1 MQIFFSEWKRTI
13 PQLVA
18 ENFDWERPRNKRA
31 TEFNRLQLLHKG
43 FRSLSLNKEEQQ
55 KNRCIADQKNKIKTK
70 IKNMLEDSGEIN
82 YEQFL

>member
-43 FRSLSLNKEEQQ
+43 FRSLSLNKEE
-55 KNRCIADQKNKIKTK
+55 
-70 IKNMLEDSGEIN
+70 
-82 YEQFL
+82 